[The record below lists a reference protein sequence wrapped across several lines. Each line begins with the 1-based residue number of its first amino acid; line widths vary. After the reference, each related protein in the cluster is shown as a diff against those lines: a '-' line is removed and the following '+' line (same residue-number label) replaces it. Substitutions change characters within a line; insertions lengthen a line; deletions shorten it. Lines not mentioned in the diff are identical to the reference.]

1 MGKETGILRGD
12 NNDILIVVKRDAK
25 GLIMSGMVVGDVT
38 LQNQALIIYSEKG
51 EIKENPYLGV
61 GLIDFID
68 DDDPSELLREV
79 RTNLRADGQTVQRC
93 GFNSEGKL
101 VVVGGYGNN

>member
-1 MGKETGILRGD
+1 MGKETGILLTD
-12 NNDILIVVKRDAK
+12 ENDLKIVVVRDAK
-25 GLIMSGMVVGDVT
+25 GLILSGMVIGDVT
-38 LQNQALIIYSEKG
+38 LQNQKLIIYSEKG
-51 EIKENPYLGV
+51 EIKTDPYLGV
-61 GLIDFID
+61 GLVSFLD

-101 VVVGGYGNN
+101 VVVGGYGSN